1 MKTGGGLSPL
11 IYNFALDYAIRLV
24 QTNLKSLKL
33 NSIPQF
39 LVYTDDVNMSCW
51 SIYTVLE
58 DKGVSM
64 VAGKG
69 FGLEVNVEKSKYMF
83 LSLVQIGGKFTT

>member
-1 MKTGGGLSPL
+1 L

-39 LVYTDDVNMSCW
+39 LVYTDDVNMSC
-51 SIYTVLE
+51 
-58 DKGVSM
+58 
-64 VAGKG
+64 
-69 FGLEVNVEKSKYMF
+69 
-83 LSLVQIGGKFTT
+83 